1 MTKNDFIGIY
11 QEELDLAL
19 EENSTAPEGYV
30 EQLLEMHTIWK
41 QAKNDRDFEKQM
53 ELAGYGPED

>member
-19 EENSTAPEGYV
+19 EENSTAPERYV

-41 QAKNDRDFEKQM
+41 QAKNDMDFEEQM